1 MNRFQSASSMTKGVW
16 VWPSD
21 PRGQRRVLRKV
32 AALPH
37 LMAAMAAIGKS
48 NEGISNAELA
58 EATNDGSEWTTLWV
72 IRQLTSL
79 GFIEF
84 KVDFFGNPARYQLN
98 ENGRVALSMIT
109 GLPLPQKPPTP
120 GPPAPQ
126 PVAPKAA

>member
-1 MNRFQSASSMTKGVW
+1 MAKGVW

-32 AALPH
+32 AASPH

-48 NEGISNAELA
+48 KEGISNTELA
-58 EATNDGSEWTTLWV
+58 ESISDGSEWTTLWA

-79 GFIEF
+79 GFIDF
-84 KVDFFGNPARYQLN
+84 KVDFFGNPARYQLT
-98 ENGRVALSMIT
+98 ENGRAVLPTIT